1 MQTCFI
7 HERFKGKWPSGRRR
21 QTVNLL
27 VKLTLV
33 RIQSFSRI
41 SLHAN
46 HLITKKQRVQIFSK
60 KLKTLYYTIQINR
73 KFRNCAT
80 FEFTKNYKLYI
91 NLYHYDNFRSK
102 NINYKIDLIL
112 VKLNNFK
119 FFVEHFDTVFV
130 NLNHNF

>member
-1 MQTCFI
+1 M
-7 HERFKGKWPSGRRR
+7 
-21 QTVNLL
+21 
-27 VKLTLV
+27 V

-60 KLKTLYYTIQINR
+60 KLKTLYYAIQINR
-73 KFRNCAT
+73 KFRTCAT

-91 NLYHYDNFRSK
+91 NLYHYDNFSSK
-102 NINYKIDLIL
+102 YINYKIDLIL
-112 VKLNNFK
+112 VKINNFK
-119 FFVEHFDTVFV
+119 FFVEHFNTAFV